1 MKTALYPGTF
11 DPVTSGHIDILD
23 RAAPLFERVVVTVA
37 VNQSKKA
44 MLESDQ
50 RVELIERSCRELLSH
65 HPQIEVIRFDG
76 LLVDCAREQG
86 ATAIIRGL
94 RTLGDFEY
102 EMQMAVMNRRLLPG
116 LDTLFLPADEKYMHL
131 SSSIVRDLARHGAD
145 LTGLVPEVVAAA
157 LTQKFDI

>member
-11 DPVTSGHIDILD
+11 DPITSGHIDILD
-23 RAAPLFERVVVTVA
+23 RAASLFDRVVVTVA
-37 VNQSKKA
+37 VNQSKRTLLDA
-44 MLESDQ
+44 DR
-50 RVELIERSCRELLSH
+50 RVELIERSCRDLLSH
-65 HPQIEVIRFDG
+65 HRHIEVIRFDG
-76 LLVDCAREQG
+76 LLVDCAKAEG
-86 ATAIIRGL
+86 ATAIVRGL

-145 LTGLVPEVVAAA
+145 LAGLVPDHVSAA
-157 LTQKFDI
+157 LEELFPL